1 MTIKA
6 SGRSALILAAGLF
19 LSIAGPMNITQS
31 HAQDADGTTAPD
43 GTKAE
48 ETVAPSKPIAL
59 TKFTKPHH
67 ARVAAK
73 AQKSAK
79 VAAKAAVAKDAA
91 EPAKDADATPA
102 TDAFANAHAQLS
114 VDAPAETPQS
124 VSAKA
129 DNVFKGMGGIP
140 DANAAAQPAA
150 SADVQPAATADVV
163 APDQLNELDR
173 AASDGKPALTLASA
187 TLDAPVVVSNDDSS
201 TLDKTSLIGK
211 IFIACGGLLTLAS
224 AARMFI
230 A

>member
-6 SGRSALILAAGLF
+6 SGRSALILAAWLGLC
-19 LSIAGPMNITQS
+19 LAGPMRITQS
-31 HAQDADGTTAPD
+31 HAQDADGT
-43 GTKAE
+43 KAE
-48 ETVAPSKPIAL
+48 EAVAPSKPIAL

-73 AQKSAK
+73 AQRSAK
-79 VAAKAAVAKDAA
+79 VAAKATAAKDVA
-91 EPAKDADATPA
+91 EPAKDADAAPA
-102 TDAFANAHAQLS
+102 STDAFANAHAQLPA
-114 VDAPAETPQS
+114 DAPAETPQT
-124 VSAKA
+124 VAAKA
-129 DNVFKGMGGIP
+129 DNVFKGMGGTP
-140 DANAAAQPAA
+140 DAGAAYQPAA
-150 SADVQPAATADVV
+150 SADAQPAATADVV

-173 AASDGKPALTLASA
+173 AASDTKPALTLASA